1 MSRETS
7 HGIKPMS
14 KILILTTSHSKMGD
28 TDHRTGSWV
37 EEVAAPYYIM
47 SDAGIAVTIASIA
60 GGVVPFDPNSQKPD
74 AVNNDHSKRFIAD
87 AIVQAALQKTP
98 ALADLNPEDFDGI
111 FIPGGHGVMWDLP
124 GNNNLA
130 AWLKQY
136 ESDGKII
143 AAVCHG
149 PAGLLGATRADGKP
163 LVAGRNVTG
172 FTNAEEEAVGLSR
185 VVPFMLESRMRELGG
200 VFTSGGDW
208 QAYAVRDGHLIT
220 GQNPMSSELVGEHIV
235 TALDE

>member
-1 MSRETS
+1 
-7 HGIKPMS
+7 MS

-37 EEVAAPYYIM
+37 EEVAAPYYIL
-47 SDAGIAVTIASIA
+47 SDAGVAVTIASVA

-74 AVNNDHSKRFIAD
+74 AVNNEHSKRFIAD
-87 AIVQAALQKTP
+87 IIVQAALQKTP
-98 ALADLNPEDFDGI
+98 ALADLDPEDFDGI
-111 FIPGGHGVMWDLP
+111 FLPGGHGVMWDLP
-124 GNNNLA
+124 ANNNLA

-136 ESDGKII
+136 DTDGKII

-149 PAGLLGATRADGKP
+149 PAGLTGATRADGKP

-172 FTNAEEEAVGLSR
+172 FTNQEENAVGLAR
-185 VVPFMLESRMRELGG
+185 VVPFMLESRLRELGG

-208 QAYAVRDGHLIT
+208 QPYAVRDGHLIT

-235 TALDE
+235 AALDE